1 MYPTWYIKV
10 TPNFLEF
17 YSVHSTESP
26 AGENAF
32 ISDISKELL
41 KKKKKNHLKMLKE
54 THFKILF

>member
-41 KKKKKNHLKMLKE
+41 KKEKKKSPENAQGN
-54 THFKILF
+54 TF

>member
-41 KKKKKNHLKMLKE
+41 KKEKKKKSPENAQGN
-54 THFKILF
+54 TF